1 MPAPGLEWDTC
12 RVEVK
17 KHSWKSLTHW
27 ETHRHTTGT
36 LAKTYLLRPDTLRRP
51 KEGFKWCLSVF
62 FIVLFLSCY
71 YVLGWFYLSLAI
83 NFNLQ
88 FGFLTFRLTSVMITC
103 SFFLMP
109 VVCKKT
115 LFCSYLMWLNIHFT
129 LSLNAFV
136 LKWNSNS
143 HSYPLFILFD
153 KTRLSVCQNLPVTNF
168 DTETLLLVILHVSV
182 AYCKC
187 HVKWA
192 VRSCLSDVH

>member
-1 MPAPGLEWDTC
+1 
-12 RVEVK
+12 
-17 KHSWKSLTHW
+17 
-27 ETHRHTTGT
+27 
-36 LAKTYLLRPDTLRRP
+36 
-51 KEGFKWCLSVF
+51 
-62 FIVLFLSCY
+62 
-71 YVLGWFYLSLAI
+71 
-83 NFNLQ
+83 
-88 FGFLTFRLTSVMITC
+88 MITC
-103 SFFLMP
+103 SFFLILI
-109 VVCKKT
+109 
-115 LFCSYLMWLNIHFT
+115 LFLLNVTKYTFYT

-168 DTETLLLVILHVSV
+168 DTETLLLVILHVGV

>member
-1 MPAPGLEWDTC
+1 MQGRSEETQLEVSHTEKHTDIPLVPWQKHTC
-12 RVEVK
+12 CV
-17 KHSWKSLTHW
+17 LTHW
-27 ETHRHTTGT
+27 GGPRKG
-36 LAKTYLLRPDTLRRP
+36 LNDS
-51 KEGFKWCLSVF
+51 LSVF

-71 YVLGWFYLSLAI
+71 YVLGWFYLRLAI

-88 FGFLTFRLTSVMITC
+88 FHFLTFRLTSVMITC

-115 LFCSYLMWLNIHFT
+115 RFCSYLMWLNIHFT

-168 DTETLLLVILHVSV
+168 DTETLLLVILHVGV